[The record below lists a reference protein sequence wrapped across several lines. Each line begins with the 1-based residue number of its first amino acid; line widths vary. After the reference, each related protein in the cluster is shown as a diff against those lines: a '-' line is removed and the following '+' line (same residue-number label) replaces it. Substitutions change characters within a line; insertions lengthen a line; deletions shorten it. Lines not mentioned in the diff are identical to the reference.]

1 MICTCTSAVQPSADL
16 INAFIWRAN
25 PKDPHRTSAYN
36 LLTSY
41 LGDVAKRG
49 RLFAHR
55 KVNRII
61 EKNGDLNV
69 AFTNIHRR
77 RLRYLAD
84 LFTTLI
90 DLQVR
95 NVAIAIAF
103 CITFSHTFSSCS
115 PHSVNTFFFSKFLHP
130 EFGSQCCKY
139 TLTQPLHRKCR
150 CTRPIRQMTFGVT
163 TLKIEDTWVA
173 CMLFFSALSHH
184 LASP

>member
-1 MICTCTSAVQPSADL
+1 MNDLHLYKCCSTVSADL

-95 NVAIAIAF
+95 NVAIAILF
-103 CITFSHTFSSCS
+103 CVTFSLHIFIMFIPLCKYFFLCYC
-115 PHSVNTFFFSKFLHP
+115 PRHLAHNAVNTRSHSL
-130 EFGSQCCKY
+130 
-139 TLTQPLHRKCR
+139 LHRK
-150 CTRPIRQMTFGVT
+150 
-163 TLKIEDTWVA
+163 
-173 CMLFFSALSHH
+173 
-184 LASP
+184 